1 MIFYSIIEIFN
12 KIIGVLI
19 LAIIARSLS
28 AETFAQYSIAMVV
41 FSYFMEFSL
50 FSFPTR
56 NLVDYHSESDFIYN
70 DVFASRQFVTL
81 SLSLISF
88 FIFNFFAFLYLDI
101 NAFPLSFVLLL
112 GALNLDFILYGSGN
126 GKLIVVSRFFSQL
139 VFLGLIYLCSI
150 SVGVN
155 ENNIMFMQFFNS
167 FALTILILIF
177 AVEKCEFDI
186 VRATKKMSIFKYTTE
201 KYLTQ
206 ISSQFKVFMS
216 KIFLA
221 LIVTV
226 ELPLLLLFDN
236 SAKDVFSVS
245 YRFALIVLPFTI
257 FFLNTNINS
266 VSEKHLVSN
275 SIFASIFSCVFVILS
290 PVFIFLLFGEAYVK
304 AADNYSIFFFIIPFQ
319 AIVNYVFY
327 FALKNE
333 FYFDFYKKMW
343 VLFGFYCLV
352 FVAVVFY
359 LGVSTDLVAAFILF
373 KVIFSL
379 MSLKFFS
386 LKTRIVSLIFVS
398 LPLIVYYLV
407 KFSTAIPYLNGMLL
421 NVISNV
427 R

>member
-1 MIFYSIIEIFN
+1 
-12 KIIGVLI
+12 
-19 LAIIARSLS
+19 
-28 AETFAQYSIAMVV
+28 
-41 FSYFMEFSL
+41 
-50 FSFPTR
+50 
-56 NLVDYHSESDFIYN
+56 
-70 DVFASRQFVTL
+70 
-81 SLSLISF
+81 
-88 FIFNFFAFLYLDI
+88 
-101 NAFPLSFVLLL
+101 
-112 GALNLDFILYGSGN
+112 
-126 GKLIVVSRFFSQL
+126 
-139 VFLGLIYLCSI
+139 
-150 SVGVN
+150 
-155 ENNIMFMQFFNS
+155 MFMQFFNS
-167 FALTILILIF
+167 FVLTIFILIF

-186 VRATKKMSIFKYTTE
+186 VRAAKQMSIFKYSTE

-216 KIFLA
+216 RIFLA
-221 LIVTV
+221 LIVTI

-266 VSEKHLVSN
+266 VSEKNLVTN

-290 PVFIFLLFGEAYVK
+290 PVFIFLLFGEAYVQT
-304 AADNYSIFFFIIPFQ
+304 ADNYSIFFFIIPFQ

-333 FYFDFYKKMW
+333 YDFFFYKKIW

-359 LGVSTDLVAAFILF
+359 FGVSTDLVATLILF

-386 LKTRIVSLIFVS
+386 LKTRIFSLVFVS

-407 KFSTAIPYLNGMLL
+407 KFSTAISYLNWILL
-421 NVISNV
+421 NLISNV